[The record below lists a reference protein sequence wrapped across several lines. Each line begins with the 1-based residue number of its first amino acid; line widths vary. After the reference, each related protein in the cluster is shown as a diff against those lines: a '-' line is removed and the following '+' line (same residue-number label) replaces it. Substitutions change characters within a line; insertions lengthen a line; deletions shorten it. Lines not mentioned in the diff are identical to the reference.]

1 MHASRG
7 RWKYYKHL
15 ALVNE
20 ELAEVFAGKV
30 LRLIIETPPR
40 HGKSELVSKHAPPC
54 FLGNFPDKRVMLCSY
69 EADFAASWG
78 RKARDLLEEYGQELY
93 GLKVSQ
99 ESSAANR
106 WDLEGHEGGMITAG
120 IGGPITGKGFHL
132 GMIDDYLKNAK
143 EAASKT
149 IRDAQWDWF
158 TSTFYTRAEP
168 GAAIIIIATRWH
180 EDDLIGR
187 LLNDMEN
194 GGEQWRI
201 VRLPAE
207 AEAND
212 PIGRKIGEALCPAR
226 YNIEDLARIKRR
238 LGSYFYSA
246 LYQQRPMPEEGV
258 LFKRS
263 YFRYFEDKGDVY
275 VLHRPEGDL
284 RWDKDRCW
292 IFQTIDPA
300 ATEGLQSAYF
310 VCATWAMTPERDL
323 LLMDVFREKAET
335 TKHMAVMKS
344 QFERWRPRFQ
354 GVEKQVY
361 GLNIIQQG
369 KREGLPIKSLNAD
382 RDKVSRARP
391 MAARY
396 EMGTV
401 YHRQGAAYLSDY
413 EEELINF
420 PNGEFKDQVDCA
432 AYAGIQAYKESK
444 TISRVVV

>member
-1 MHASRG
+1 M
-7 RWKYYKHL
+7 
-15 ALVNE
+15 
-20 ELAEVFAGKV
+20 EVFSGRN
-30 LRLIIETPPR
+30 LRLIVETAPR
-40 HGKSELVSKHAPPC
+40 HGKSELISKHAPPC
-54 FLGNFPDKRVMLCSY
+54 FLGNFPDKRVILCSY

-78 RKARDLLEEYGQELY
+78 RKSRDILEAHGEELY
-93 GLKVSQ
+93 GLKVSGD
-99 ESSAANR
+99 SSAANR
-106 WDLEGHEGGMITAG
+106 WDLEGHDGGMVTAG

-132 GMIDDYLKNAK
+132 GIIDDYLKNAK

-168 GAAIIIIATRWH
+168 VAAIIIIATRWH

-187 LLNDMEN
+187 IVKDMEN
-194 GGEQWRI
+194 GGEQWRVI
-201 VRLPAE
+201 RLPAM
-207 AEAND
+207 AEADD
-212 PIGRKIGEALCPAR
+212 PIGRPEGQALCPAR
-226 YNIEDLARIKRR
+226 YNLEDLKRIKQR
-238 LGSYFYSA
+238 LGFYFFSA

-263 YFRYFEDKGDVY
+263 YFRYFEEREELY
-275 VLHRPEGDL
+275 VLHGPEGDKTFL
-284 RWDKDRCW
+284 KDRCW
-292 IFQTIDPA
+292 LFQTIDPA

-310 VCATWAMTPERDL
+310 VCETWIMTPDRDL

-335 TKHMAVMKS
+335 TKHMVVMRS
-344 QFERWRPRFQ
+344 QFERWRPKFQ

-361 GLNIIQQG
+361 GLNIIQQA

-396 EMGTV
+396 EAGTV
-401 YHRQGAAYLSDY
+401 YHRQAAAYLVDY
-413 EEELINF
+413 EEELISF

-444 TISRVVV
+444 TLSKVVV